1 MQNEIQPSI
10 TGVLSSSSV
19 LTILAQR
26 YVVLLGR
33 QTPFEHLFF
42 LNISCISGAVS
53 TIILNNILYLE
64 DYQTFGYLL
73 VLNCGKLICFP
84 FYFHFQGTCPHKDT
98 VLPRLTSVNGPN
110 SSYLEK

>member
-1 MQNEIQPSI
+1 
-10 TGVLSSSSV
+10 
-19 LTILAQR
+19 
-26 YVVLLGR
+26 
-33 QTPFEHLFF
+33 
-42 LNISCISGAVS
+42 
-53 TIILNNILYLE
+53 LYLE

-73 VLNCGKLICFP
+73 VLNGGKLICFP